1 MAAFPRGV
9 LVVGGGIAGATLCLA
24 LARRGVKVR
33 LVERDAAWRPVSAG
47 MFLYANGLAAL
58 DRLGVLPQ
66 VVAAGWASPDGRN
79 PILAPDG
86 GLITEVAYPRIGGAH
101 VPPILGILRAEL
113 HRVLAGAMAAEGV
126 PVRLGCAVEAVE
138 DAPPGPVV
146 ARLSD
151 GTREECDLL
160 VGADGIRSALRG
172 LLFPGVGPEF
182 TGFGVWRSMHG
193 RPPGLDAKVMMMGVG
208 KRLGIMPISGDRL
221 YVFATS
227 REPGNPR
234 HDRGAW
240 HQLMRAKF
248 AEFRGPAARF
258 LEELRDP
265 AQVVY
270 TPVEEVRLPLPWH
283 RGRVGLIGD
292 AAHASTPFMG
302 QGGAMA
308 IEDAVVLAEMLA
320 RHGPGEAV
328 LAAFGQRRHARCALV
343 QDTSRRVG
351 EAGGLEDEAAC
362 AARDA
367 RLREAGQ
374 ATVDGFYARMAEAI

>member
-1 MAAFPRGV
+1 MARFPHGV
-9 LVVGGGIAGATLCLA
+9 LVVGGGIAGATLALA
-24 LARRGVKVR
+24 LARRGVPVR
-33 LVERDAAWRPVSAG
+33 LIERDAGWRPVSAG

-58 DRLGVLPQ
+58 DRIGVLGE

-79 PILAPDG
+79 PYLTPDG
-86 GLITEVAYPRIGGAH
+86 TLITEVSYPRIGGDH

-113 HRVLAGAMAAEGV
+113 HRVLARAMAAAGV
-126 PVRLGCAVEAVE
+126 PVLLGRAVEAVE
-138 DAPPGPVV
+138 DAAPGPVV

-151 GTREECDLL
+151 GTRLDGDVLI
-160 VGADGIRSALRG
+160 GADGIRSALRG
-172 LLFPGVGPEF
+172 LLFPGVAPEF
-182 TGFGVWRSMHG
+182 TGFGVWRSMHD
-193 RPPGLDAKVMMMGVG
+193 RPASLDAKVMMMGVG
-208 KRLGIMPISGDRL
+208 KRLGIMPIGDGRL

-227 REPGNPR
+227 REPGNPWYER
-234 HDRGAW
+234 DVW
-240 HQLMRAKF
+240 HHRMRATF

-258 LEELRDP
+258 LDELSDP

-320 RHGPGEAV
+320 ERGPGEAV
-328 LAAFGQRRHARCALV
+328 LAGFGERRHARCALV

-367 RLREAGQ
+367 RLRESGQ